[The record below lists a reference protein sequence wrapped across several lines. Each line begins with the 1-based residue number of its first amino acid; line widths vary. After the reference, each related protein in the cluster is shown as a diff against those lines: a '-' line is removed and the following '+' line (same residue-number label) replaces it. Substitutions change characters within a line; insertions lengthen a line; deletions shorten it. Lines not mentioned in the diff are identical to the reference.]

1 MMKNTMRGVIGL
13 MLAAA
18 AAWLADRI
26 VDKMFG
32 PDDPA
37 QSNG

>member
-13 MLAAA
+13 VLTAAA
-18 AAWLADRI
+18 TWLTNRI

-32 PDDPA
+32 PDEPA
-37 QSNG
+37 PLQG